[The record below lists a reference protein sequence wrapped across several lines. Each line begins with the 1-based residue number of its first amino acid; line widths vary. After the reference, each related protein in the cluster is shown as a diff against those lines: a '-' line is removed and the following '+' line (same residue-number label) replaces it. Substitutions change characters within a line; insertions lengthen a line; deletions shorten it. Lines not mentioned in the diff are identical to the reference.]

1 MILYIMEDFQDID
14 EHVIIQSK
22 LVSINSKY
30 ATKLNGDSHSSLLF
44 DFNSVAPKDVN
55 SLYHTIAIQSA
66 EIPASYY
73 NVNSTNNTIRI
84 YEDDTGVENTISFT
98 IPEGNYNADT
108 FAAAFIVAF
117 NAQAFSHNCEFV
129 FNATSG
135 KFSLR
140 SDTVGV
146 RLQLLIDETT
156 AKEVLGIPQDFV
168 GVSAAGGTNVILF
181 HYTIPPTFF
190 PIPAN
195 FLGVTKIKVLSNALA
210 GENFDSNKLNTTTLV
225 DTISAS
231 ATPFGLTIYNSL
243 GRESFVK
250 AKRIDD
256 IDIQVLDQNNE
267 FIDFNGINWT
277 MTLLLNTHRRQRFS
291 KKDGTIS
298 NDRYES
304 ILKAQEKT
312 ESLKEELED
321 VEFDIL

>member
-1 MILYIMEDFQDID
+1 MMATDFQPID
-14 EHVIIQSK
+14 EHIIIQSR
-22 LVSINSKY
+22 LISLNSKY
-30 ATKLNGDSHSSLLF
+30 ATDKLNDTKHSLVSF
-44 DFNSVAPKDVN
+44 DFNAIANKN
-55 SLYHTIAIQSA
+55 RETLYHTIAIQSA

-98 IPEGNYNADT
+98 IPVGNYDANT

-117 NAQAFSHNCEFV
+117 NAEGFSHNCEFV
-129 FNATSG
+129 FNATTG

-156 AKEVLGIPQDFV
+156 AKPLLGIPEDYV

-195 FLGVTKIKVLSNALA
+195 FLGITKIKINSNALS
-210 GENFDSNKLNTTTLV
+210 GDNYDSVSLNTTTLI
-225 DTISAS
+225 DTISAT
-231 ATPFGLTIYNSL
+231 AVPFGLTIFNSL

-250 AKRIDD
+250 AKRIDEV
-256 IDIQVLDQNNE
+256 DIQLRDQDNNL
-267 FIDFNGINWT
+267 IDFNGINWT
-277 MTLLLNTHRRQRFS
+277 ITIILNTHRRQTFS
-291 KKDGTIS
+291 TADGTIIE
-298 NDRYES
+298 DKLRKRK
-304 ILKAQEKT
+304 LAAEKT
-312 ESLKEELED
+312 ESLAKELED